1 MVTKVV
7 PLNEAFDMMLKEL
20 NIKARRVCARS
31 GVSESRLSQFRS
43 GKGGDIGVRSL
54 DALLNAAQKEN
65 PRAMNVFASYLGGI
79 VKSVENMTLKEKGE
93 LMMALGK
100 SIQSSKNTDSKT
112 TETA

>member
-7 PLNEAFDMMLKEL
+7 PLNEAFDSMLKEL
-20 NIKARRVCARS
+20 NIKARRVCDRS

-54 DALLNAAQKEN
+54 DALLNAAQEEN
-65 PRAMNVFASYLGGI
+65 SRAMSVFAGYLGGI
-79 VKSVENMTLKEKGE
+79 IKSVDNMTLKEKGE

-100 SIQSSKNTDSKT
+100 SVREDSEK
-112 TETA
+112 

>member
-20 NIKARRVCARS
+20 NIKASRVCDRS
-31 GVSESRLSQFRS
+31 GVSPSRLSQFRS

-54 DALLNAAQKEN
+54 DALLIAAQSEN
-65 PRAMNVFASYLGGI
+65 SRAMNVFASYLGGI
-79 VKSVENMTLKEKGE
+79 VKSIEDMTLAEKGE

-100 SIQSSKNTDSKT
+100 SIHSNISTDSQFTKT
-112 TETA
+112 P